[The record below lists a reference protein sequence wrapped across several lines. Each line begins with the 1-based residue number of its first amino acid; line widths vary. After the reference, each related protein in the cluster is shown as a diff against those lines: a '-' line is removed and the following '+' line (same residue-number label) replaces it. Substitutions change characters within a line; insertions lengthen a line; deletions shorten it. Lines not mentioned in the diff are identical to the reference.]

1 MRCSDTGMY
10 KIANRAKLRTLN
22 LLKDLYDFSTAESG
36 INALRGGKATSVVKD
51 RIDLSLPMHARYGYD
66 TPESLLDGWR
76 RTKKH
81 NSSSFV
87 DPKTRAEEN
96 MDNYTRRRWRYGSK
110 PSFGTFNAQRPQWSV
125 REAYGSLKRS
135 TDYRNAFRESDR
147 GWTAEPSYT
156 SQLSDYVTKSI
167 NNNPELQ
174 QLFRKL
180 KSYKAKDN
188 LAKEFGIY
196 YTPREG
202 VIEQDDIYRKV
213 PLFTNRKLQ
222 KELEKSNQS
231 PGLLG
236 GVFPEL
242 FSDDFAVDTGRIFL
256 PVVQRY
262 DATKPFG
269 TTPHIMNP
277 TASLHVADSVDT
289 AADTIK
295 REGGVV
301 NNKTLEQRVGKPYG
315 TDVNVHTGEAYPADK
330 RDTLAHTILRDDD
343 PDYESVIRK
352 GAEGNPVPGQKYAV
366 DIPMT
371 EWLFRRA
378 GREDV
383 LNRSR
388 IDLSTGQGDLDRT
401 LLKGTPLTIP
411 HKFYD
416 DGSHSDLLNS
426 VDDFGVPVHHI
437 AHNRESAL
445 EASLKM
451 RENMP
456 KEDLHD
462 YLNLD
467 WLPTWPD
474 DTPLWLTPGAGTAT
488 GYALSKN
495 YPFSKDLK
503 WIPVDSKDIED
514 VLTNASGPVSLEEL
528 FSSYPEQLQTNV
540 RNILRNTLKARQ
552 RIVDTLP
559 EDDRAVTKSVNALKA
574 RLKSNRFP
582 QQAMDLL
589 QGNPSLFGQ
598 FERPKFGHDNWQSEL
613 ERRLKG

>member
-1 MRCSDTGMY
+1 MRRSDTGMY
-10 KIANRAKLRTLN
+10 KIANKAKLRTLN

-36 INALRGGKATSVVKD
+36 INALRGGKAPSVAKGH
-51 RIDLSLPMHARYGYD
+51 IDLSLPMHERYGYD

-76 RTKKH
+76 RTKQH

-87 DPKTRAEEN
+87 APKTRAEEN
-96 MDNYTRRRWRYGSK
+96 MENYTASYRSK
-110 PSFGTFNAQRPQWSV
+110 PSFSTFNAQRPQRRV
-125 REAYGSLKRS
+125 RESYGSLKNGKEYREAFSNQGTAGRS
-135 TDYRNAFRESDR
+135 WTD
-147 GWTAEPSYT
+147 TSYA

-174 QLFRKL
+174 RLFRNL

-222 KELEKSNQS
+222 REFKKYNQS
-231 PGLLG
+231 PGLLS

-242 FSDDFAVDTGRIFL
+242 LNDDFAVDTGKIFL

-277 TASLHVADSVDT
+277 TTSLHVTDSVDA
-289 AADTIK
+289 AADAIK

-301 NNKTLEQRVGKPYG
+301 NNKTIEQRVGKPFG
-315 TDVNVHTGEAYPADK
+315 TDVNVHTGEAYPADR
-330 RDTLAHTILRDDD
+330 RDTLAHTILTGDN

-352 GAEGNPVPGQKYAV
+352 GAEGNPIPGQKYAV

-383 LNRSR
+383 LNRAR
-388 IDLSTGQGDLDRT
+388 IDLHTGQGDLDRT

-416 DGSHSDLLNS
+416 DGSQSDFLNS
-426 VDDFGVPVHHI
+426 VDEFGVPVHHI
-437 AHNRESAL
+437 APNRESAH
-445 EASLKM
+445 EASLKL

-467 WLPTWPD
+467 WLPTWPK
-474 DTPLWLTPGAGTAT
+474 DTPLWLTPGAGNAT

-514 VLTNASGPVSLEEL
+514 VLTRAGGPVSLDEIL
-528 FSSYPEQLQTNV
+528 STYPEQLQTNV
-540 RNILRNTLKARQ
+540 RNILKNTLKARQ

-559 EDDRAVTKSVNALKA
+559 GDDRAVTEGVNALKS
-574 RLKSNRFP
+574 RLKSDRFP

-598 FERPKFGHDNWQSEL
+598 FERPKFGHDNWQLEL

>member
-1 MRCSDTGMY
+1 MRLSNTGMY
-10 KIANRAKLRTLN
+10 KTANKAKLRTLN
-22 LLKDLYDFSTAESG
+22 LLKDLYDLSSAERG
-36 INALRGGKATSVVKD
+36 INALRGGKAPNVAKGH
-51 RIDLSLPMHARYGYD
+51 IDLSIPIHARYGYD
-66 TPESLLDGWR
+66 TPESLLEGWR
-76 RTKKH
+76 AEKQ
-81 NSSSFV
+81 NASPFV
-87 DPKTRAEEN
+87 VPKTRAEEN
-96 MDNYTRRRWRYGSK
+96 MDNYTRRRWRYSSK
-110 PSFGTFNAQRPQWSV
+110 PSFNTYNARRPQMHV
-125 REAYGSLKRS
+125 RDAYESLKRI
-135 TDYRNAFRESDR
+135 TDYRNAIRGSGR
-147 GWTAEPSYT
+147 GWTAEPSYA

-174 QLFRKL
+174 RLFLNL

-196 YTPREG
+196 YTPGEG

-213 PLFTNRKLQ
+213 PLFTNRALQ

-231 PGLLG
+231 LGLLG
-236 GVFPEL
+236 GVFPDL

-262 DATKPFG
+262 DAAKPFG

-277 TASLHVADSVDT
+277 TTSLHVADSVDT

-315 TDVNVHTGEAYPADK
+315 TDVNVHTGEPYPADV
-330 RDTLAHTILRDDD
+330 RDTLAHTIMGDNDRN
-343 PDYESVIRK
+343 YESVIRK
-352 GAEGNPVPGQKYAV
+352 GAEGNPTPGQKYAV
-366 DIPMT
+366 DTPMT

-378 GREDV
+378 GRADV

-388 IDLSTGQGDLDRT
+388 IDLYTGQGDLDRT

-416 DGSHSDLLNS
+416 DGSYSDLLNY
-426 VDDFGVPVHHI
+426 VDAFGVPVHHI
-437 AHNRESAL
+437 APNRESAL

-451 RENMP
+451 RESMP

-488 GYALSKN
+488 GYALTRS

-514 VLTNASGPVSLEEL
+514 VLTHAGGPVSLEEI

-559 EDDRAVTKSVNALKA
+559 EDDVAINEIVNTL
-574 RLKSNRFP
+574 RSQVKSNRFP
-582 QQAMDLL
+582 QQAMDLMR
-589 QGNPSLFGQ
+589 GDKSLFGQ
-598 FERPKFGHDNWQSEL
+598 FTQPEAFKDDWLWEL
-613 ERRLKG
+613 RRRLKD